1 MRLLRLEMQGFKS
14 FAEKT
19 TIEFGSGVTGI
30 VGPNGCGKSNIADAI
45 RWVLGEQSLKNLRGS
60 KSEDV
65 IFSGSSGRRALNLAE
80 VTLTFDNQDRFFP
93 LDYEEI
99 AVGRRVY
106 RSGEGVYLLNRKQC
120 RLKDIVDL
128 FRDTGL
134 GKDALAVLGQ
144 NKIDEL
150 LSCSPEERRSAFEE
164 LAGISRFK
172 SRKKDALKRME
183 QTEQNLLRVQDLMIN
198 MAEELPALE
207 EAKKKTEAYQEIK
220 KEMRAGEI
228 RWAASEWEKLSD
240 QEKKLK
246 EEEQNFSFADKAAEE
261 SRRKRAL
268 EMEELEKKIADGESS
283 YHLWQEEMQK
293 LQNRIQEVHTEIAV
307 QSERVSQNESLYG
320 MLKEDISKRSSNQEE
335 NIQALAEAI
344 EKLEVAEKSHQEKK
358 AEFEKMQKEQEIIQT
373 RWAEI
378 QNQIEAGRD
387 EGFSSLQEIVSFRN
401 RNQTLKDELARYDRQ
416 EEKLSQEKELLGQ
429 QQEKLNQEIAD
440 LEKEQSEN
448 QKALGERQSAV
459 IARQEVLKNLETE
472 RAHLSGKLENLKA
485 EKQDLHLRLR
495 WLGDMLE
502 RHEGF
507 SQGVRSI
514 LQAKAPWRNGILG
527 TVADLFQVQPEYRIA
542 LEVALGGSMQNV
554 ICQNENDARE
564 GIAYLK
570 SKKSGR
576 VTFLPLNTLQVA
588 ESKKEESFSKEK
600 GCLGRASDFVSV
612 ADEVKRAAH
621 FLLSRTLV
629 VDNMETALEL
639 GRKSKFTLR
648 IVTLQGEILRPGGSI
663 TGGSAGREKESFWAR
678 REEQE
683 QLQKLLIEK
692 EKGLAVLEAEETSLI
707 GKKELCEV
715 FIGDVNREI
724 QELGTKLRISQE
736 QKNHYQQRARSLSE
750 EVMDLEAEISD
761 FKNQKRE
768 IQENLHQIEI
778 RLQKAQQK
786 EEERK
791 IQMEK
796 LQQESGRIDN
806 TKDQYQQDLTRLQVE
821 VYGSEQ
827 ECHHLRERT
836 SEFQIA
842 LENEK
847 KSLADVEKK
856 IEEIQLLQTTGQQRL
871 EKLNEE
877 KVEKETSMISVA
889 EGTQKAEQ
897 DWKNLVIQKQEKEKE
912 NLLLEREENKFREKR
927 HDWEMRFQWLTFE
940 QEKWVLHLKEEFD
953 MEVEEALQ
961 EADSEISLKGLSDRL
976 AILRNRISEIGE
988 INPYAIEEY
997 QRHQER
1003 YSFYETQSGDLQDAK
1018 SSLQRLLNE
1027 LNREMADQFGQ
1038 TFEEV
1043 RHRFQRIFLELFGGG
1058 KAELSL
1064 TDPKEVLE
1072 SGVEIFVQP
1081 PGKKLQNM
1089 LLLSG
1094 GERALTVIALLFSFM
1109 ECRPSPFYLADEV
1122 DAALDEANVRRF
1134 SQFLKEY
1141 SNDAQFIV
1149 VTHRRGTMEIA
1160 DTLHGITMEDAG
1172 VSKLISVRFDGEQP
1186 MFEND

>member
-172 SRKKDALKRME
+172 SRKKEALKRME

-228 RWAASEWEKLSD
+228 RWVANEWEKLSD

-246 EEEQNFSFADKAAEE
+246 EEEQSFSFADKAAEE
-261 SRRKRAL
+261 NRTKRAL
-268 EMEELEKKIADGESS
+268 EMEELEKKIADGESA
-283 YHLWQEEMQK
+283 YYLWQEEVQK
-293 LQNRIQEVHTEIAV
+293 LQNRIQEVHTEVAV
-307 QSERVSQNESLYG
+307 QSERVTQNQSLYE
-320 MLKEDISKRSSNQEE
+320 MLKEDISKRSLSQEE
-335 NIQALAEAI
+335 NNQSLIEAMQ
-344 EKLEVAEKSHQEKK
+344 KLEVAQKSHQAKK
-358 AEFEKMQKEQEIIQT
+358 TEFEKMQKEQEFIQT
-373 RWAEI
+373 RWTEI
-378 QNQIEAGRD
+378 QLQIEAGRD

-401 RNQTLKDELARYDRQ
+401 RNQTLKDELMRYDRQ
-416 EEKLSQEKELLGQ
+416 EEKLVQEKELLIQ
-429 QQEKLNQEIAD
+429 QQEKVKKEIVD

-448 QKALGERQSAV
+448 QKVLTECQSS
-459 IARQEVLKNLETE
+459 IATEQEILKGLETE
-472 RAHLSGKLENLKA
+472 RIHLSKKLENLKA
-485 EKQDLHLRLR
+485 EKQDVHLRLR
-495 WLGDMLE
+495 WLGNMLE

-514 LQAKAPWRNGILG
+514 LQAKTPWRKGILG

-542 LEVALGGSMQNV
+542 LEVALGSSMQNV

-576 VTFLPLNTLQVA
+576 VTFLPLSTLQVG
-588 ESKKEESFSKEK
+588 ESKKEESFIKEK

-612 ADEVKRAAH
+612 SDEVKKAAH
-621 FLLSRTLV
+621 FLLSRTLI
-629 VDNMETALEL
+629 VDNMEIALEL

-683 QLQKLLIEK
+683 QLQNLLVEK
-692 EKGLAVLEAEETSLI
+692 EKDLAALEADEVGLI
-707 GKKELCEV
+707 RKREVCEV
-715 FIGDVNREI
+715 SIGEMNREI
-724 QELGTKLRISQE
+724 QELGTKLRVSQE
-736 QKNHYQQRARSLSE
+736 QKNHYQQRAKSISE
-750 EVMDLEAEISD
+750 EVMDLEVEIGE

-778 RLQKAQQK
+778 SLQKAQQK

-796 LQQESGRIDN
+796 LQQESSQIDN

-827 ECHHLRERT
+827 ECHHLEERA
-836 SEFQIA
+836 SEFRVA

-847 KSLADVEKK
+847 KTLADVEKK
-856 IEEIQLLQTTGQQRL
+856 IEEIQSLQTTSQQRL

-877 KVEKETSMISVA
+877 KFEKETSLISVA

-897 DWKNLVIQKQEKEKE
+897 DWKNLVSQKQEKEKE

-927 HDWEMRFQWLTFE
+927 HDWEMRFQRLTFE
-940 QEKWVLHLKEEFD
+940 QEKWLLHLKEEFD

-1186 MFEND
+1186 MFENN

>member
-1 MRLLRLEMQGFKS
+1 MRLLRVEMQGFKS

-19 TIEFGSGVTGI
+19 MIEFGPGVTGI

-106 RSGEGVYLLNRKQC
+106 RSGEGMYLLNRKQC

-172 SRKKDALKRME
+172 NRKKDALKRME
-183 QTEQNLLRVQDLMIN
+183 QTEQNLLRVQDLMIS
-198 MAEELPALE
+198 MAEEIPTLE

-220 KEMRAGEI
+220 KEMQAGEI
-228 RWAASEWEKLSD
+228 RWVANEWEKIVD

-246 EEEQNFSFADKAAEE
+246 EEERNFSFADKAAEE
-261 SRRKRAL
+261 NQKKRIL
-268 EMEELEKKIADGESS
+268 EIEELEKKIAEGELAF
-283 YHLWQEEMQK
+283 HLWQEESQK
-293 LQNRIQEVHTEIAV
+293 IQNRIQEVHTEIAV
-307 QSERVSQNESLYG
+307 QSERITQNKSLFE
-320 MLKEDISKRSSNQEE
+320 MLKEDVSKRSSNQEE
-335 NIQALAEAI
+335 NSQSLAEAVQ
-344 EKLEVAEKSHQEKK
+344 KLELAQKSHQEKK
-358 AEFEKMQKEQEIIQT
+358 IEFEKMQKEQEIIQT
-373 RWAEI
+373 RWMEI
-378 QNQIEAGRD
+378 QNQIETGRD

-401 RNQTLKDELARYDRQ
+401 RNQTLKDELARHDRQ
-416 EEKLSQEKELLGQ
+416 EEKLTQEKSLLVQ
-429 QQEKLNQEIAD
+429 QQEKIQAEIAGF
-440 LEKEQSEN
+440 EKEKNENKEALTKLQSLITS
-448 QKALGERQSAV
+448 QHKT
-459 IARQEVLKNLETE
+459 LEELDTE
-472 RAHLSGKLENLKA
+472 RIQFSRKLENLKA
-485 EKQDLHLRLR
+485 ERQDVHLRLR

-514 LQAKAPWRNGILG
+514 LQAKTSWRKGILG
-527 TVADLFQVQPEYRIA
+527 TVADLFQVSSEYRIA
-542 LEVALGGSMQNV
+542 LEVALGSSMQNV

-576 VTFLPLNTLQVA
+576 VTFLPLSSLQVG
-588 ESKKEESFSKEK
+588 ESKKEEFYLREN

-612 ADEVKRAAH
+612 SAEVKKVAY

-639 GRKSKFTLR
+639 GRKSKFTVR

-663 TGGSAGREKESFWAR
+663 TGGSTGREKENFWAR

-692 EKGLAVLEAEETSLI
+692 EKDVLAKETDEAILI
-707 GKKELCEV
+707 RKKEHCEES
-715 FIGDVNREI
+715 IGGMNREI
-724 QELGTKLRISQE
+724 QELGTKLRVLQE
-736 QKNHYQQRARSLSE
+736 QKNHYQQRAKSGSE
-750 EVMDLEAEISD
+750 EVMDVEAEIGEC
-761 FKNQKRE
+761 KNQKRE
-768 IQENLHQIEI
+768 IQESLHQIEI
-778 RLQKAQQK
+778 QLQKAQQK

-791 IQMEK
+791 TKMEK
-796 LQQESGRIDN
+796 LQQESGQIDGA
-806 TKDQYQQDLTRLQVE
+806 KDQYQQDLIRLQVE

-827 ECHHLRERT
+827 ECQHLDNRV
-836 SEFQIA
+836 SEFRVI

-847 KSLADVEKK
+847 KTLVDAEKK
-856 IEEIQLLQTTGQQRL
+856 IEEIQLLHVTGTQRL

-877 KVEKETSMISVA
+877 KIEKDNSLKSVT
-889 EGTQKAEQ
+889 EGTQKTEK
-897 DWKNLVIQKQEKEKE
+897 DWKNLVSQKQEKEKE

-927 HDWEMRFQWLTFE
+927 HDWEMRFQRLSFE
-940 QEKWVLHLKEEFD
+940 QEKWSLHLREEFD
-953 MEVEEALQ
+953 MSVEEALQ
-961 EADSEISLKGLSDRL
+961 QADSEISLHGLLDRL
-976 AILRNRISEIGE
+976 AVLRNRISEIGE

-1003 YSFYETQSGDLQDAK
+1003 YSFYSTQSSDLQDAK

-1027 LNREMADQFGQ
+1027 LNREMADQFGH

-1043 RHRFQRIFLELFGGG
+1043 RQRFQRIFLELFGGG

-1141 SNDAQFIV
+1141 SKEAQFIV

-1160 DTLHGITMEDAG
+1160 DTLYGITMEDAG

-1186 MFEND
+1186 MFENN

>member
-99 AVGRRVY
+99 AVSRRVY

-198 MAEELPALE
+198 MAEELPVLE

-228 RWAASEWEKLSD
+228 RWVANEWEKLSD

-246 EEEQNFSFADKAAEE
+246 EEEQSFSSADKTAEE
-261 SRRKRAL
+261 NRNKRILA
-268 EMEELEKKIADGESS
+268 MEELEKKIIDGESV

-293 LQNRIQEVHTEIAV
+293 LQTRIQEIHMEIAV
-307 QSERVSQNESLYG
+307 QSERVTQNQSLYE
-320 MLKEDISKRSSNQEE
+320 MLKEDVSKRSLSQEE
-335 NIQALAEAI
+335 NNQSLAEALQ
-344 EKLEVAEKSHQEKK
+344 KLELAEKSHQEKK
-358 AEFEKMQKEQEIIQT
+358 AEFEKMQKEQEVIQT
-373 RWAEI
+373 RWTEI
-378 QNQIEAGRD
+378 QNQIETGRD

-401 RNQTLKDELARYDRQ
+401 RNQTLKDELTRYERQ
-416 EEKLSQEKELLGQ
+416 EEKLTQEKELLAEQ
-429 QQEKLNQEIAD
+429 QKKVKKEIVD
-440 LEKEQSEN
+440 LEKEQSGN
-448 QKALGERQSAV
+448 QEALSARQSSVA
-459 IARQEVLKNLETE
+459 AQQEILKKLETD
-472 RAHLSGKLENLKA
+472 RAQLSGKLENLKS
-485 EKQDLHLRLR
+485 EKQDVHLRLR

-514 LQAKAPWRNGILG
+514 LQAKTPWRQGILG

-542 LEVALGGSMQNV
+542 LEVALGSSMQNV

-564 GIAYLK
+564 GIAFLK

-576 VTFLPLNTLQVA
+576 VTFLPLSTLQVS
-588 ESKKEESFSKEK
+588 ESKREDSFIKEK

-612 ADEVKRAAH
+612 SDEVKKAAH

-683 QLQKLLIEK
+683 ELQKLLVEK
-692 EKGLAVLEAEETSLI
+692 EKSLAVMEADEAGLI

-715 FIGDVNREI
+715 AIGDMNREI
-724 QELGTKLRISQE
+724 QELGTKLRVSQE
-736 QKNHYQQRARSLSE
+736 QKNHYQQRAKSISE
-750 EVMDLEAEISD
+750 EVMDLETEISD

-768 IQENLHQIEI
+768 IQENLHEIEI
-778 RLQKAQQK
+778 SLQKAQQK

-791 IQMEK
+791 MQMEK
-796 LQQESGRIDN
+796 LQQESSQIDN

-827 ECHHLRERT
+827 ECHHLGERV
-836 SEFQIA
+836 SEFQVT

-847 KSLADVEKK
+847 KTLADVEKK
-856 IEEIQLLQTTGQQRL
+856 IGEIQLLQATSQERL

-877 KVEKETSMISVA
+877 KIAKEISLTSVTG
-889 EGTQKAEQ
+889 ETQKAEQ
-897 DWKNLVIQKQEKEKE
+897 DWKYLVTQKQEKEKE

-927 HDWEMRFQWLTFE
+927 HDWEMRFQRLSFE
-940 QEKWVLHLKEEFD
+940 QEKWILHLKEEFD
-953 MEVEEALQ
+953 MSVEEAVS

-1038 TFEEV
+1038 TFEDV
-1043 RHRFQRIFLELFGGG
+1043 RHRFERIFLELFGGG

-1064 TDPKEVLE
+1064 TDPKEMLE

-1094 GERALTVIALLFSFM
+1094 GERALTVIALLFAFM

-1141 SNDAQFIV
+1141 SRDAQFIV

-1186 MFEND
+1186 MFENN

>member
-1 MRLLRLEMQGFKS
+1 MQLLRLEMQGFKS

-19 TIEFGSGVTGI
+19 IIEFGSGVTGI

-99 AVGRRVY
+99 SVGRRVY
-106 RSGEGVYLLNRKQC
+106 RSSEGVYLLNRKQC

-172 SRKKDALKRME
+172 NRKKDALKRME

-228 RWAASEWEKLSD
+228 RWVANEWEKLSE

-246 EEEQNFSFADKAAEE
+246 EEEQGFSFADKTAEE
-261 SRRKRAL
+261 NREKRAR
-268 EMEELEKKIADGESS
+268 EMEELDRKITEREST

-293 LQNRIQEVHTEIAV
+293 LQNRIQDLHTEIAV
-307 QSERVSQNESLYG
+307 QSERVTQNQSLYEI
-320 MLKEDISKRSSNQEE
+320 LKEDASKRSLSQEE
-335 NIQALAEAI
+335 NSQSLAEVKQ
-344 EKLEVAEKSHQEKK
+344 KLEAAQKSHQEKK
-358 AEFEKMQKEQEIIQT
+358 AEFEKMQKEQETIQT
-373 RWAEI
+373 RWTEI
-378 QNQIEAGRD
+378 QSQIEMGRD

-401 RNQTLKDELARYDRQ
+401 RNQTLKDELTRYDRQ
-416 EEKLSQEKELLGQ
+416 EEKFIQEKTLLIQ
-429 QQEKLNQEIAD
+429 QQEEIHAEIARLKKERVGNQEA
-440 LEKEQSEN
+440 LVKYQSSVAV
-448 QKALGERQSAV
+448 QSKALEELEAERIQFS
-459 IARQEVLKNLETE
+459 K
-472 RAHLSGKLENLKA
+472 KLENLKA
-485 EKQDLHLRLR
+485 EKQDVHLRLR

-514 LQAKAPWRNGILG
+514 LQAKASWRKGILG

-542 LEVALGGSMQNV
+542 LEVALGSSMQNV

-576 VTFLPLNTLQVA
+576 VTFLPLSTLQA
-588 ESKKEESFSKEK
+588 SESKKEEVFLREK

-612 ADEVKRAAH
+612 SDEVEKAAR

-639 GRKSKFTLR
+639 GRKSKFTVR

-663 TGGSAGREKESFWAR
+663 TGGSSGREKESFWAR

-683 QLQKLLIEK
+683 RLQKLLVEK
-692 EKGLAVLEAEETSLI
+692 EKDLASMETEEAELI
-707 GKKELCEV
+707 RKKEFSEES
-715 FIGDVNREI
+715 IEKMNREI
-724 QELGTKLRISQE
+724 QELGTKLRVLQE
-736 QKNHYQQRARSLSE
+736 QKNYYQQREKGISE
-750 EVMDLEAEISD
+750 EVADLEVEISEV
-761 FKNQKRE
+761 KKQKRE
-768 IQENLHQIEI
+768 IQENLHQIETS
-778 RLQKAQQK
+778 LQKAQQK
-786 EEERK
+786 EDERK
-791 IQMEK
+791 VQMEK
-796 LQQESGRIDN
+796 LQQESSRIDSR
-806 TKDQYQQDLTRLQVE
+806 KDQYQQELTRLQVE

-827 ECHHLRERT
+827 ECQHMGDRA
-836 SEFQIA
+836 SEIQAI

-847 KSLADVEKK
+847 KTLADVEKK
-856 IEEIQLLQTTGQQRL
+856 MEEIQSLYTAGTQQL
-871 EKLNEE
+871 EAMSEE
-877 KVEKETSMISVA
+877 KSEKENSLQSVA
-889 EGTQKAEQ
+889 EGTQKAEK
-897 DWKNLVIQKQEKEKE
+897 DWKTLASQKQEKEKE

-927 HDWEMRFQWLTFE
+927 HEWEMRFQRLSFE
-940 QEKWVLHLKEEFD
+940 QEKWILHLKEEFD
-953 MEVEEALQ
+953 MSVEEALG
-961 EADSEISLKGLSDRL
+961 EADAEISLKGLSDRL

-1003 YSFYETQSGDLQDAK
+1003 YSFYETQSRDLQDAK

-1027 LNREMADQFGQ
+1027 LNREMAEQFEQ

-1043 RHRFQRIFLELFGGG
+1043 RQRFQRIFLELFGGG

-1141 SNDAQFIV
+1141 SSKSQFIV

-1172 VSKLISVRFDGEQP
+1172 VSKLISVRFDGDQP
-1186 MFEND
+1186 MFESN